1 MKKRIIQA
9 LQYIFFLGLGLFLIY
24 WKAAHLSPAQKQQLY
39 DAFGTVNLGML
50 TPVIIAGFL
59 SHWFRAMRWRLLLQ
73 PLDIHTGKLNTMA
86 AVMIGYLANLL
97 VPRMGEV
104 AKCTVLAKHEKV
116 PADKMVGTIVS
127 ERIFDLVCLLIISFL
142 AFALQYTIVA
152 DYISQLSVQYK
163 GNGYRWIF
171 FVVFALLLIGF
182 VYWLK
187 KKKKGS
193 KVYNLLKGV
202 GAGIASIW
210 RMKNRGLFLFYTLL
224 IWGMYTLMIIIGF
237 KSMPVTASFGI
248 FEALVVLVFG
258 SVGMIV
264 TQGGI
269 GAYPVIVGQILM
281 LYGIAEPS
289 GLAFGWVSWM
299 AQTGIIIIFGVLA
312 LILLPLFNKHYGKNR
327 LDKK

>member
-1 MKKRIIQA
+1 MKKRILQA

-39 DAFGTVNLGML
+39 DAFGTVNLTML
-50 TPVIIAGFL
+50 TPVILAGFL

-73 PLDIHTGKLNTMA
+73 PLDIHTSKINTIA

-104 AKCTVLAKHEKV
+104 AKCTVLAKYEKV

-127 ERIFDLVCLLIISFL
+127 ERIFDLLCLVLISLL
-142 AFALQYTIVA
+142 AFALQYEIVGT
-152 DYISQLSVQYK
+152 YIDQLSSQYK
-163 GNGYRWIF
+163 GNGYRWIIF
-171 FVVFALLLIGF
+171 LGIALLLVLF
-182 VYWLK
+182 VYWIK
-187 KKKKGS
+187 KKKKES
-193 KVYNLLKGV
+193 KVYRLLSGV
-202 GAGIASIW
+202 SAGIKSIW
-210 RMKNRGLFLFYTLL
+210 YMKNRGLFLFYTLL
-224 IWGMYTLMIIIGF
+224 IWSMYTLMIIIGF
-237 KSMPVTASFGI
+237 KSLPATASFGI
-248 FEALVVLVFG
+248 LEALVVLVFG

-281 LYGIAEPS
+281 LYNVNEPI

-299 AQTGIIIIFGVLA
+299 AQTGIIIIFGLLA
-312 LILLPLFNKHYGKNR
+312 LLLLPLINKHYGKN
-327 LDKK
+327 